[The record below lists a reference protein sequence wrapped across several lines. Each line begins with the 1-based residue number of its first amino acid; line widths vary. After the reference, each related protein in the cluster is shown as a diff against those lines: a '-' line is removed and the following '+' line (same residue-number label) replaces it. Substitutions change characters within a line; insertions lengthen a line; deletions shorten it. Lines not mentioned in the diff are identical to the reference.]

1 MKHIFNESKYT
12 RWYYAI
18 IEKRR
23 VDHSHE
29 QSEVH
34 HIIPR
39 SLGGSDEPNNL
50 VRLSYHDHAWC
61 HWLLTKMTS
70 GNDLAKMRYAFNMMN
85 VGGEH
90 MGRTLDSKI
99 VRAYAKNREELLK
112 LHSEFMRGREPWNK
126 GKKLDGEELEKQ
138 RERIKNRK
146 KPSPEIMEAAN
157 KKRIEKMSGRKQ
169 SEETSEKKR
178 QAMLGF
184 KRGPMSDEQKNKIKQ
199 KCKGPKKEG
208 HSENVALAVK
218 GNISINKD
226 GIEKKVKQHD
236 LQSWLDQGWQK
247 GGRKRI

>member
-18 IEKRR
+18 VEKRR
-23 VDHSHE
+23 VDESHE

-39 SLGGSDEPNNL
+39 SLGGTDDSNNL
-50 VRLSYHDHAWC
+50 VRLTYHDHAWC
-61 HWLLTKMTS
+61 HWLLTKMTN

-90 MGRTLDSKI
+90 MGRVLDSKI
-99 VRAYAKNREELLK
+99 VRAYAKNREELIK
-112 LHSEFMRGREPWNK
+112 LHSEFMKGREPWNK
-126 GKKLDGEELEKQ
+126 GKKLEGEQYKGG
-138 RERIKNRK
+138 RKNK
-146 KPSPEIMEAAN
+146 G
-157 KKRIEKMSGRKQ
+157 KKRTEEQKAAIGKSQLGRKQ

-184 KRGPMSDEQKNKIKQ
+184 KRGPMSEEHKDKIKQ
-199 KCKGPKKEG
+199 KCRGPKKEG

-247 GGRKRI
+247 GGRKRT